1 MITFASA
8 LQTLKHMS
16 GKNHKIVEKVEKT
29 QLLPQCPRPL
39 IFENAPTIMG
49 FILHIVRNT
58 QMHNR
63 KTSKWHAF
71 FVIEE
76 PHLKDI

>member
-8 LQTLKHMS
+8 LQTLKHMG
-16 GKNHKIVEKVEKT
+16 GKNPKIVEKT

-39 IFENAPTIMG
+39 IFENAPTILG

-71 FVIEE
+71 SVIEE
-76 PHLKDI
+76 PHLKELL

>member
-8 LQTLKHMS
+8 LQTLKHMG
-16 GKNHKIVEKVEKT
+16 GKNPNIVEKT

-39 IFENAPTIMG
+39 IFGNAPTILG

-58 QMHNR
+58 QMHNK

-71 FVIEE
+71 SVIEE
-76 PHLKDI
+76 PHLKELL